1 MVTGLKILKERKL
14 GLKWKKS
21 RRKIISDTYPI
32 YNELRNV
39 LRCRTSFNKGQ
50 FKN

>member
-1 MVTGLKILKERKL
+1 MVTGLKILEMKTRIEMEKI
-14 GLKWKKS
+14 S
-21 RRKIISDTYPI
+21 TKIISDTYPI

-39 LRCRTSFNKGQ
+39 LRCRRSFNKGQ